1 MVKIA
6 CKECGKMIDE
16 RGMGGHLFGVH
27 MIRTGLKA
35 RLADHAKLVDERFDL
50 VKRIN
55 TATHTMAD
63 HTWHAQEDVDV
74 VNQVLRVLRGS

>member
-55 TATHTMAD
+55 ASTRAMVDHKWSSQAD
-63 HTWHAQEDVDV
+63 VEM
-74 VNQVLRVLRGS
+74 VNQVIRVLRGE